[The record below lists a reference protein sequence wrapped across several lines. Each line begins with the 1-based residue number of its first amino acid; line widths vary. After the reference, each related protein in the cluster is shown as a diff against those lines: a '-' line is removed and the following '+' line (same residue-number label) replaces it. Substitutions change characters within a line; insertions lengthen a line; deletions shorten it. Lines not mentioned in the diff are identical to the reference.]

1 MITGQTYI
9 TICALAMSTI
19 IFKNLR
25 GYYDKAV
32 TKSHTAA
39 PLMG

>member
-19 IFKNLR
+19 IFKSLR
-25 GYYDKAV
+25 EYYDNAM
-32 TKSHTAA
+32 TKRDINAI
-39 PLMG
+39 MD